1 MIESILNNTWFIN
14 LWPWVL
20 IFTVGVWYDNRTRN
34 KKK

>member
-20 IFTVGVWYDNRTRN
+20 IFTVGVWYESNEEIHTR
-34 KKK
+34 